1 MQESFGGFVVFTI
14 EFAHQ
19 RGFFVGNGN
28 IHAVAAIA
36 CADFRNARPVRRA
49 RQFLCGFGKQRGVIG
64 QIVIALV
71 FNVGGENEEPVK
83 IHRVFG
89 RQRFYV
95 RRSRRAADRHRLI
108 IFAQNI
114 DCALKHAVGKRVC
127 RLRQNL
133 IRFFLR
139 LGRFFG
145 TLLH

>member
-71 FNVGGENEEPVK
+71 FNVRGENEETVK

-89 RQRFYV
+89 CQRFYV
-95 RRSRRAADRHRLI
+95 RRSRRTADRHRLI
-108 IFAQNI
+108 VFAQNV
-114 DCALKHAVGKRVC
+114 DGALQHAVGKRIC
-127 RLRQNL
+127 RFRQNFIRL
-133 IRFFLR
+133 LFRLDRFFD
-139 LGRFFG
+139 